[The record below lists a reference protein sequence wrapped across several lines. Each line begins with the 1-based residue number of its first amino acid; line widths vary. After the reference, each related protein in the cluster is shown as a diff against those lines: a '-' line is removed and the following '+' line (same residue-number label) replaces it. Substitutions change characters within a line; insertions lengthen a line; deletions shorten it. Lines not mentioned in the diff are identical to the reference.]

1 MKINGWPVFVKV
13 ISHVSAIF
21 GSVEWQQGTVLIK
34 EKEMICNLENKS
46 SSFLSF
52 GDFNKCNG
60 TFNVSSK

>member
-1 MKINGWPVFVKV
+1 MKA

-21 GSVEWQQGTVLIK
+21 GSVESQQGTVLIK
-34 EKEMICNLENKS
+34 EKELICNLENKS